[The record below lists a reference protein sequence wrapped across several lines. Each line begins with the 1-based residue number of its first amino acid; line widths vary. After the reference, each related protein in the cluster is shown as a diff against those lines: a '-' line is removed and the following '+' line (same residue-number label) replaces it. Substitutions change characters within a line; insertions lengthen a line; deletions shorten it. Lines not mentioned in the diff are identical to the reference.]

1 MIRRGKE
8 RGKRGTVK
16 SVHPG
21 AGMATV
27 EGVNIVKRHTKQGSK
42 SGNMGGAMQTG
53 GIIEKEAPL
62 PISALQYVCEKCK
75 LPTRLRR
82 GRSDG
87 RRRASHLRALRRAGA
102 RFGEGSVTHGR
113 ASEREVPGADPP
125 AACRSGSATRTST
138 RFPSSRRSSSI

>member
-1 MIRRGKE
+1 MIVKGDTVMVRRGKE
-8 RGKRGTVK
+8 RGKHGTVK

-27 EGVNIVKRHTKQGSK
+27 EGVNVVKRHTKQSSK

-75 LPTRLRR
+75 LPTRLRH
-82 GRSDG
+82 GRSADG
-87 RRRASHLRALRRAGA
+87 DVHRICARCSEPARDSVKGA
-102 RFGEGSVTHGR
+102 
-113 ASEREVPGADPP
+113 
-125 AACRSGSATRTST
+125 
-138 RFPSSRRSSSI
+138 